1 MIQLYLP
8 CIFLIM
14 LGWIVFWMSPDNWGD
29 RLTVGITCILT
40 IVLLLG
46 YINGMLPKIRELAW
60 LKHEMHSTGGGTQGF
75 VKIRHSL
82 GYQHSRKPSQEG
94 HFSFFKKNFQKI
106 RSPLKLDVRCI
117 NIGATYLKLIW
128 RRINAFFALVDNQ
141 GSLQT
146 LLLFTSEE
154 LYIVAL
160 PKMQRPCLSH
170 PKHFYLWIILL
181 NNM

>member
-1 MIQLYLP
+1 MTNMIQLYLP

-60 LKHEMHSTGGGTQGF
+60 LKHDMHSTGGGMQGF

-94 HFSFFKKNFQKI
+94 HFSFFKKKFQKI

-128 RRINAFFALVDNQ
+128 RRINAFLP
-141 GSLQT
+141 
-146 LLLFTSEE
+146 LLTTKARCKPFC
-154 LYIVAL
+154 YL
-160 PKMQRPCLSH
+160 PVRNS
-170 PKHFYLWIILL
+170 IS
-181 NNM
+181 

>member
-1 MIQLYLP
+1 
-8 CIFLIM
+8 M
-14 LGWIVFWMSPDNWGD
+14 LGWIVFWMSPDNGGD

-60 LKHEMHSTGGGTQGF
+60 LKHDMHSTGGGMQGF

-82 GYQHSRKPSQEG
+82 GCQHSRKPSQEG
-94 HFSFFKKNFQKI
+94 HFSFFEKIVKKNSLSAKI
-106 RSPLKLDVRCI
+106 INTLYKYWLYISKINLEKNKCI
-117 NIGATYLKLIW
+117 
-128 RRINAFFALVDNQ
+128 FALVDNQ

-154 LYIVAL
+154 LYRSVTKNATPVPL
-160 PKMQRPCLSH
+160 TPQDTSVCE
-170 PKHFYLWIILL
+170 
-181 NNM
+181 

>member
-1 MIQLYLP
+1 
-8 CIFLIM
+8 
-14 LGWIVFWMSPDNWGD
+14 
-29 RLTVGITCILT
+29 
-40 IVLLLG
+40 
-46 YINGMLPKIRELAW
+46 
-60 LKHEMHSTGGGTQGF
+60 MHSTGGGMQGF

-94 HFSFFKKNFQKI
+94 HFSSLNSLKNSLSAKI
-106 RSPLKLDVRCI
+106 RSTLYKNWLYISKINLEKNKCI
-117 NIGATYLKLIW
+117 
-128 RRINAFFALVDNQ
+128 FALVDNQ

-170 PKHFYLWIILL
+170 PKILLSVNNTSQQYVIKVYLWLSVTFT
-181 NNM
+181 